1 MPAPLTRTLA
11 LWCEW
16 FPLARGT
23 ILALCLGSAV
33 TLRTAEPTE
42 FEVQAAYL
50 FNFAKFVEWPQ
61 SAFPRRDA
69 PVVIGLIDRDHFAQ
83 TVSSVIGTNRANSR
97 HVEVRV
103 MNSAE
108 PQLDGCHLLFLP
120 RSQSELVEKLLEQSA
135 RKPIL
140 TVSDA
145 DRFAS
150 EGGIIGFVKVGGS
163 LKFEVNLSKA
173 GEAGLKIS
181 SKLLSLAK
189 IVNSDPGKERK

>member
-1 MPAPLTRTLA
+1 MLAPLTRTLA
-11 LWCEW
+11 SCCEW

-33 TLRTAEPTE
+33 TLKTAEPTE
-42 FEVQAAYL
+42 SEIQAAYL
-50 FNFAKFVEWPQ
+50 FNFAKFVQWPA
-61 SAFPRRDA
+61 SALPERNT

-83 TVSSVIGTNRANSR
+83 TVSSVIGTNRVNSH
-97 HVEVRV
+97 HVEVRLI
-103 MNSAE
+103 NPAE
-108 PQLDGCHLLFLP
+108 PRLDGCHLLFLS
-120 RSQSELVEKLLEQSA
+120 RTQSELVERMLEQSN

-150 EGGIIGFVKVGGS
+150 DGGMIGFVKAGGS
-163 LKFEVNLSKA
+163 VKFEVNLSKA
-173 GEAGLKIS
+173 TEAGLKIS

-189 IVNSDPGKERK
+189 IVKSEPGKERK